1 MSFFLKLFSEWF
13 FLKEMLVEHEGSK
26 SQSLIIW
33 LSCFVKEAMDDPMEK
48 QCSFHWFEGLLH
60 TQDLPLLHLI

>member
-33 LSCFVKEAMDDPMEK
+33 LSRFVKEAMDDPMEK
-48 QCSFHWFEGLLH
+48 QCSFCCFQGLLH

>member
-1 MSFFLKLFSEWF
+1 M
-13 FLKEMLVEHEGSK
+13 EHEGSK

-33 LSCFVKEAMDDPMEK
+33 LGRFVKEAMDDAMEK
-48 QCSFHWFEGLLH
+48 RCSFRWFEGLLH